1 MKMIYFDNAATSFP
15 KPECTQKAVSE
26 YIKHGVNINRSSYK
40 IAYDAEEMVYDTRK
54 MLCSMFGYDDA
65 ACAVFTPNVTTALN
79 TAIKGLLD
87 TGDHVITSSIEH
99 NAVMRPLRELESAG
113 AKISLIP
120 SDSEGNM
127 ITDEIEPLIRHN
139 TKAMVITHAS
149 NVLGTIQPFKHIGE
163 ICKKH
168 DILLIV
174 DTAQTAG
181 AFEIDSKNID
191 VLCFTGHKGLMAPQ
205 GIGGFIAKRSA
216 AEKMKPLISG
226 GTGSLSHLE
235 TMPDFL
241 PDKFEAGTLNLP
253 GIAGL
258 NASLKFLWEK
268 GIENIA
274 KHELKLTKL
283 FLNGLAGENR
293 INIYGRKDTINRT
306 GTVSVSIDGIDNAIV
321 ALRLEEEYSI
331 LTRVGLHC
339 APSAHKTA
347 GTYPAGTVRFSFG
360 LFNTEEEVITAVKAL
375 KSIRKR
381 EA

>member
-1 MKMIYFDNAATSFP
+1 MIYFDNAATSFP

-87 TGDHVITSSIEH
+87 TGDHVITSSVEH

-149 NVLGTIQPFKHIGE
+149 NVLGTIQPIKHIGE

>member
-1 MKMIYFDNAATSFP
+1 MIYFDNAATSFP

-87 TGDHVITSSIEH
+87 TGDHVITSSVEH
-99 NAVMRPLRELESAG
+99 NAVMRPLRELESAR

-149 NVLGTIQPFKHIGE
+149 NVLGTIQPIKHIGE

-191 VLCFTGHKGLMAPQ
+191 VLCFTGHKGLMGPQ

-306 GTVSVSIDGIDNAIV
+306 GTVSVSIDGIDNAIA
-321 ALRLEEEYSI
+321 ALRFEEEYGI

>member
-1 MKMIYFDNAATSFP
+1 
-15 KPECTQKAVSE
+15 
-26 YIKHGVNINRSSYK
+26 
-40 IAYDAEEMVYDTRK
+40 
-54 MLCSMFGYDDA
+54 
-65 ACAVFTPNVTTALN
+65 
-79 TAIKGLLD
+79 
-87 TGDHVITSSIEH
+87 
-99 NAVMRPLRELESAG
+99 
-113 AKISLIP
+113 
-120 SDSEGNM
+120 
-127 ITDEIEPLIRHN
+127 
-139 TKAMVITHAS
+139 
-149 NVLGTIQPFKHIGE
+149 
-163 ICKKH
+163 
-168 DILLIV
+168 
-174 DTAQTAG
+174 
-181 AFEIDSKNID
+181 
-191 VLCFTGHKGLMAPQ
+191 MAPQ

-306 GTVSVSIDGIDNAIV
+306 GTVSVSIDGIDNAIA
-321 ALRLEEEYSI
+321 ALRFEEEYGI

>member
-1 MKMIYFDNAATSFP
+1 MIYFDNAATSFP

-87 TGDHVITSSIEH
+87 TGDHVITSSVEH

-113 AKISLIP
+113 AKINLIP

-149 NVLGTIQPFKHIGE
+149 NVLGTIQPIKHIGE

-306 GTVSVSIDGIDNAIV
+306 GTVSVSIDGTDNAIV

-347 GTYPAGTVRFSFG
+347 GTYPAGTIRFSFG